1 MISYRLLKNDDFEEF
16 HQTLIEAFS
25 DYYVEAQ
32 PSLESLRR
40 MHIIEGVNLDCSVGA
55 FENGKMVGFTANAF
69 GDWLGNLT
77 AYDAGTGV
85 IPAYRRR
92 GISREMFDFIMPVL
106 RECGAKQYL
115 LEVITENEPALR
127 LYKNLGFQAH
137 RTLSVLTGE
146 KVAISEHK
154 LSDVE
159 IKAIENPDW
168 NLLES
173 FLSYYPSWQNSI
185 DSIKRCLPDE
195 SVNKI
200 ISGVYLKGK
209 LIGYGIVF
217 ESSGNVAQVAVAEE
231 YRRRGFGKIILG
243 ELQKHTEK
251 PLQFSNIDEKAR
263 GFLAFLE
270 SNGFKVLTRQ
280 HEMLLKL

>member
-1 MISYRLLKNDDFEEF
+1 MISYRRLKNGDFEEL
-16 HQTLIEAFS
+16 HQRLLEAFS

-32 PSLESLRR
+32 PSLEGLRR
-40 MHIIEGVNLDCSVGA
+40 MHIIEGVNPDCSVGA
-55 FENGKMVGFTANAF
+55 FENGKMVGFTANAV
-69 GDWLGNLT
+69 GDRLGKLT

-92 GISREMFDFIMPVL
+92 GISRGMFEFILPVL
-106 RECGAKQYL
+106 RRLGAKQYL

-127 LYKNLGFQAH
+127 LYKNLGFRTH

-146 KVAISEHK
+146 KTLISENTPP
-154 LSDVE
+154 DVE

-195 SVNKI
+195 SVPKI
-200 ISGVYLKGK
+200 ISGLYLKGK

-217 ESSGNVAQVAVAEE
+217 KNSGNVSQVAVAEE

-251 PLQFSNIDEKAR
+251 PLQFSNIDEEAR
-263 GFLAFLE
+263 GFINFLE